1 MSHSENNENSDYSGK
16 IRSFSSLNDR
26 ESDFLVQTFELNYR
40 TDEKPSFSVNAFRK
54 VLSLFLS
61 TNEKLK
67 SEEKPKP
74 EEKPQ
79 SEKRRKSLTD
89 HFKDEYKALKIE
101 REVLKKENAIISTT
115 EKPENSK
122 FSISYSS
129 HKNRKD
135 KPSKAPSTA
144 RTTESEDYY
153 DKEDEPQVTEAKSRF
168 REKCEIR
175 KKCYIKGK

>member
-26 ESDFLVQTFELNYR
+26 DSDFLVQTFELNNR

-54 VLSLFLS
+54 VLSQFLS

-79 SEKRRKSLTD
+79 SEKSRKSLTD
-89 HFKDEYKALKIE
+89 YFKDEYKALKIE
-101 REVLKKENAIISTT
+101 REVLKKEKESAIISTT
-115 EKPENSK
+115 EKPEN
-122 FSISYSS
+122 
-129 HKNRKD
+129 
-135 KPSKAPSTA
+135 
-144 RTTESEDYY
+144 
-153 DKEDEPQVTEAKSRF
+153 
-168 REKCEIR
+168 
-175 KKCYIKGK
+175 